1 MFTGKTK
8 KLGIVG
14 YPVKHSL
21 SPVLQNAALKA
32 AGQDYAYVAL
42 SVAPDE
48 LYTAFMGL
56 KAMGFRGFNLTI
68 PHKKK
73 IIPFLD
79 EIDETAKIIGAVNT
93 VVFENGR
100 SYGYNTDAVGFISGL
115 QKEKISLENKKVV
128 LLGAGGAAHAVIWGL
143 IKNKVKSIC
152 IGVRNVKKAQLV
164 ADAFSKYTTIEIF
177 DWKRED
183 FQKSLGNAD
192 LLVNTTPMGMR
203 PKIDEAPPVSWE
215 YIKKRTFVYDII
227 YTPQKTLFL
236 EQAEVNGNPVL
247 NGEGMLVGQGAAA
260 FKLWTGVEPD
270 VELMAM
276 KLREQLERLQ
286 KK

>member
-8 KLGIVG
+8 NLGIVG

-32 AGQDYAYVAL
+32 AGQDYVYVAL
-42 SVAPDE
+42 PVASDE
-48 LYTAFMGL
+48 LHIAFMGL

-68 PHKKK
+68 PHKEK
-73 IIPFLD
+73 ILSFLD

-100 SYGYNTDAVGFISGL
+100 SYGYNTDAIGFISAL
-115 QKEKISLENKKVV
+115 QKGKISLENKKVV

-164 ADAFSKYTTIEIF
+164 ADAFSKYTTIKIF
-177 DWKRED
+177 DWTKEY

-192 LLVNTTPMGMR
+192 LLVNTTPMGMY

-215 YIKKRTFVYDII
+215 YINKRTFVYDVI
-227 YTPQKTLFL
+227 YTPRKTLFL
-236 EQAEVNGNPVL
+236 QQAEANGNLVL

-270 VELMAM
+270 MELMTM

-286 KK
+286 KE